1 MSMNQRKRLFVPLFL
16 GMMGF
21 GAFFNAM
28 NSPSFAA
35 IRAIDVV
42 RLIAAGACW
51 GVAFVGLVGAFRVL
65 RQPEGPP

>member
-1 MSMNQRKRLFVPLFL
+1 MFTSQRRRLFVPLFA

-21 GAFFNAM
+21 GAFFNAV

-51 GVAFVGLVGAFRVL
+51 GVAFAGLVVAFRGGL
-65 RQPEGPP
+65 GPRD

>member
-1 MSMNQRKRLFVPLFL
+1 MSQRKRLFVPLFV

-51 GVAFVGLVGAFRVL
+51 GVAFAGLVVAFRGGL
-65 RQPEGPP
+65 GPRG

>member
-1 MSMNQRKRLFVPLFL
+1 MSMSQRKRLFVPLFV

-42 RLIAAGACW
+42 RLISAGAC
-51 GVAFVGLVGAFRVL
+51 
-65 RQPEGPP
+65 